1 MKGTSHMGKVPFMFY
16 TNGLVFNITLVIINE
31 TTQRLKL
38 RLSEGRT
45 NLFALPSVSNLLHD
59 FRHRFSITHV
69 NMVSAFT
76 SH

>member
-1 MKGTSHMGKVPFMFY
+1 MKGTSRMGKVPFMFY

-45 NLFALPSVSNLLHD
+45 NLFALPTVA
-59 FRHRFSITHV
+59 IK
-69 NMVSAFT
+69 
-76 SH
+76 

>member
-1 MKGTSHMGKVPFMFY
+1 MGKVPFMFY

-45 NLFALPSVSNLLHD
+45 NLFALPSVRNFMKCEALIKRLNKKSIIFAPSFLH
-59 FRHRFSITHV
+59 SIY
-69 NMVSAFT
+69 S
-76 SH
+76 

>member
-38 RLSEGRT
+38 RLSEGR
-45 NLFALPSVSNLLHD
+45 SNVYIDYAEREQLHEK
-59 FRHRFSITHV
+59 RSID
-69 NMVSAFT
+69 
-76 SH
+76 